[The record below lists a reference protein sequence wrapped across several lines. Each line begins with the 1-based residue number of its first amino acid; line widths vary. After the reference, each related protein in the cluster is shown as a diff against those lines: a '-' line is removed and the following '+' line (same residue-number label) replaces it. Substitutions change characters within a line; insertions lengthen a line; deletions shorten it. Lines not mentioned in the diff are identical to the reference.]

1 MIIWV
6 VKFPSDGYKISLV
19 FGKNH
24 HTQIKLLYFVN
35 GHSASCQKV
44 PKFDFSFSIFYVK
57 YYLNFSDF
65 FKSKN
70 FNLGVNF
77 GYSYSFI
84 SDFARSKVLFG
95 LSFEIYKIEIS
106 FLFMKFL
113 ITSILIPPME
123 TWQRLPL
130 SCCALALVASW
141 LEAVPLGWVLLFL
154 FNLLGVVLWF
164 VTTDVSPLAIVV
176 GPFECRPLKV

>member
-57 YYLNFSDF
+57 YYLNF
-65 FKSKN
+65 
-70 FNLGVNF
+70 NLGVNF

-123 TWQRLPL
+123 T
-130 SCCALALVASW
+130 
-141 LEAVPLGWVLLFL
+141 
-154 FNLLGVVLWF
+154 
-164 VTTDVSPLAIVV
+164 
-176 GPFECRPLKV
+176 